1 MWIFLQASNWYNFG
15 IILRKIVKQHFLKN
29 LYKSPKTHQDSNSY
43 NHPVGNNDP
52 FKKEKKTVF
61 GGCFL
66 KKQKG

>member
-52 FKKEKKTVF
+52 FKKEKKKVF

>member
-29 LYKSPKTHQDSNSY
+29 LYKSAKTHQDSNSY
-43 NHPVGNNDP
+43 KHPVGNNDP
-52 FKKEKKTVF
+52 IKNGKKTVF
-61 GGCFL
+61 DGCFL